1 MKQECTRERRRAG
14 KAMKDTTTATY
25 SMNMYGRFPE
35 RHRPPER
42 LPKHTRL
49 DRPASASSN
58 AKAMRQRVVD
68 GRVRDTR
75 TATQQRTVQE
85 SSGDVSVTTQRWP
98 DPHRHPGSGPCE
110 MPSSARPH
118 RKPVLLRRCRQGSHT
133 PPHFAKV
140 FFILSQDK
148 CSLKG
153 NTHLQDRRRRHCA
166 SRQTIAEKYRQIGGA
181 PLSVGACF
189 VFCFVGKG

>member
-1 MKQECTRERRRAG
+1 
-14 KAMKDTTTATY
+14 MKDTTTATY

-42 LPKHTRL
+42 LPKHTPL

-75 TATQQRTVQE
+75 TAMQQRTVQE
-85 SSGDVSVTTQRWP
+85 SSGTLALQHNGGLTHIAIQAAALASCRRRRGRTENQFYCGAAVKEVIHLLT
-98 DPHRHPGSGPCE
+98 
-110 MPSSARPH
+110 SA
-118 RKPVLLRRCRQGSHT
+118 KLLI
-133 PPHFAKV
+133 
-140 FFILSQDK
+140 FFLSQDK